1 MASVSSTSSLG
12 NTALR
17 GFGGMASGIDRDSII
32 EKMTLGTT
40 TKINNQKKKI
50 TELQWK
56 QEAYRGISDKIIDWA
71 DTYASYASS
80 KNLKDATV
88 FSKNQITVKGAE
100 TSTRFVSATGSSSMV
115 NNVSLLGVKQMAT
128 STVLRSAKHSNQGGE
143 GLATTID
150 NLFADVNTS
159 NLKGKKMN
167 FSIYGTEG
175 QVISSASFTFVESF
189 KYTDKD
195 GNEQTETIDYSED
208 DLDTIVSKLNH
219 YLTTLEGGQKVGDT
233 SIEDF
238 FEFDTSDDGKHI
250 VLQAKDGVNV
260 PEGVKLEGNAL
271 AALGLGDGQKTD
283 GKVNF
288 ETGSKITMEQDFETA
303 AINSRKMIDYLTEDK
318 LTFNF
323 DGSQKSIQ
331 LITEDEAK
339 TIKEA
344 VANGTMTEDEAKT
357 KVAENLQKRLNQA
370 FGTNAVKVK
379 FDADNS
385 LRFDTDNPGSTL
397 SVTSNNYEMLNRM
410 GISYGASNK
419 VNLEGTLS
427 QSALL
432 GTDAP
437 KTDAEMVLTING
449 VTIEGLKAN
458 SSVKEILSKIN
469 STAEAGVKATYIE
482 STGEFMLVS
491 SETGKGREINL
502 DSDLAKKLFSG
513 GGVNDKGE
521 DIGLTKGQNAQIL
534 VSYGGANVMVERSS
548 NTFNLEGL
556 SVTVS
561 GEFGDVKETSEGSGE
576 WTSDT
581 SQAIT
586 FSAKADVEG
595 ALEKVKSFIED
606 YNALVTEINTQVTTR
621 PDRNYGALTDE
632 KKDEMDETSIEN
644 WEKKAKQGI
653 LYGDSAMRDLSVDV
667 QGVFTKMLNNGVSYE
682 DLKEIGITYGEDWGD
697 GGTLVFDESKF
708 KTAMENDPEKVSNIF
723 TGGGNVKKGLI
734 DTIDETFTPYATR
747 YGSKN
752 NNGNGKG
759 SYGRLIEIAG
769 SEKKPTTL
777 MENEIYK
784 ELEEMQK
791 TIDSLNE
798 RLKVEQ
804 DRYISQFTMMESL
817 INKMNTQSSYLSQL
831 SA

>member
-357 KVAENLQKRLNQA
+357 KVAENL
-370 FGTNAVKVK
+370 G
-379 FDADNS
+379 
-385 LRFDTDNPGSTL
+385 
-397 SVTSNNYEMLNRM
+397 
-410 GISYGASNK
+410 
-419 VNLEGTLS
+419 
-427 QSALL
+427 
-432 GTDAP
+432 
-437 KTDAEMVLTING
+437 
-449 VTIEGLKAN
+449 
-458 SSVKEILSKIN
+458 
-469 STAEAGVKATYIE
+469 
-482 STGEFMLVS
+482 
-491 SETGKGREINL
+491 
-502 DSDLAKKLFSG
+502 
-513 GGVNDKGE
+513 
-521 DIGLTKGQNAQIL
+521 
-534 VSYGGANVMVERSS
+534 
-548 NTFNLEGL
+548 
-556 SVTVS
+556 
-561 GEFGDVKETSEGSGE
+561 
-576 WTSDT
+576 
-581 SQAIT
+581 IT
-586 FSAKADVEG
+586 FPEELTSSAKE
-595 ALEKVKSFIED
+595 LFH
-606 YNALVTEINTQVTTR
+606 EITQ
-621 PDRNYGALTDE
+621 
-632 KKDEMDETSIEN
+632 
-644 WEKKAKQGI
+644 
-653 LYGDSAMRDLSVDV
+653 
-667 QGVFTKMLNNGVSYE
+667 
-682 DLKEIGITYGEDWGD
+682 
-697 GGTLVFDESKF
+697 
-708 KTAMENDPEKVSNIF
+708 
-723 TGGGNVKKGLI
+723 
-734 DTIDETFTPYATR
+734 
-747 YGSKN
+747 
-752 NNGNGKG
+752 
-759 SYGRLIEIAG
+759 
-769 SEKKPTTL
+769 
-777 MENEIYK
+777 
-784 ELEEMQK
+784 
-791 TIDSLNE
+791 
-798 RLKVEQ
+798 
-804 DRYISQFTMMESL
+804 
-817 INKMNTQSSYLSQL
+817 
-831 SA
+831 